1 MALMAAILGLERSA
15 IEKTC
20 LDASKNG
27 IVSPAN
33 YNSPGQIVIA
43 GEQKT
48 VERAMKMAKDAKVL
62 NVEDQKSMGETIAAL
77 GFVGVIG

>member
-1 MALMAAILGLERSA
+1 MATILGLERA
-15 IEKTC
+15 AVEITC

-43 GEQKT
+43 GERKA
-48 VERAMKMAKDAKVL
+48 VERAMKMAGYAKVL
-62 NVEDQKSMGETIAAL
+62 NVEEQKSRGGNARL
-77 GFVGVIG
+77 S